1 MGDAKRRKKLD
12 PNFAKS
18 QPPKLQIDTSPK
30 TGNFIIACS
39 HCGFW
44 IDSASKIKDAEFI
57 LNTVLEILKEYPI
70 NKFTSENWSKWML
83 AHHEKIP
90 MVDAVVST
98 VTGKDKDKLFESYQK
113 DGKISLDYPGG
124 KATMFSEVIGVNVES

>member
-12 PNFAKS
+12 PSFATS

-39 HCGFW
+39 HCGYW
-44 IDSASKIKDAEFI
+44 IDSASKIKDAELV

-70 NKFTSENWSKWML
+70 EKFTQDNWNKWMVI
-83 AHHEKIP
+83 HHEKIP
-90 MVDAVVST
+90 MVDAVMLT
-98 VTGKDKDKLFESYQK
+98 VTGKDKDKIFESYQK
-113 DGKISLDYPGG
+113 DRTIPLDYPG
-124 KATMFSEVIGVNVES
+124 KASMFSEVIDINAES